1 MTLLRPATAT
11 LFDSQETIARPG
23 CDFAPV
29 SGDLKRL
36 AQGFLNNLDAQ
47 ELFFVHQPVH
57 PRRVLSRTPP
67 YPDWLN

>member
-1 MTLLRPATAT
+1 MTLLRLATAT

-47 ELFFVHQPVH
+47 ELFFVHPPVH
-57 PRRVLSRTPP
+57 PRRVTFP
-67 YPDWLN
+67 YSPVP